1 MKALLLGFALLPL
14 VGFTAEQIDEQITI
28 PANGKIV
35 IENQRGDITIK
46 TWDEDSFKVTGT
58 LDEKA
63 KGYKLETKGSV
74 TEFIVHMPKQYK
86 GWKNT
91 SDGSKLTIHMP
102 KNSELN
108 FEGVSV
114 DINASQLYAGTYIKT
129 VKGDIRV
136 ADLKGKISLQ
146 TINGSIDGANLNG
159 NIHYETVN
167 GEINDRDSQGKLKLN
182 AVNGDIES
190 DTNAQDVRLE
200 NVNGEVDLR
209 INELTDL
216 QLNTVNGE
224 IDVRIKKL
232 KANANINMETVS
244 GDLRLYLPA
253 DISARFDID
262 MHAGGKVKNE
272 LSEHEMKKAKW
283 GPSGELEF
291 VLNGGD
297 ADVEINTVSGRIEL
311 KKN

>member
-1 MKALLLGFALLPL
+1 MKALLMGLALLPL
-14 VGFTAEQIDEQITI
+14 VGFAAEQIDEQITV
-28 PANGKIV
+28 PSNGKIV

-46 TWDEDSFKVTGT
+46 TWGEESFKVTGS

-74 TEFIVHMPKQYK
+74 TEFIVQMPKQYK

-91 SDGSKLTIHMP
+91 SEGSQLTIYMP
-102 KNSELN
+102 KSSELN

-114 DINASQLYAGTYIKT
+114 NITASQLYAGTYIKT

-136 ADLKGKISLQ
+136 EDLKGRISLQ
-146 TINGSIDGANLNG
+146 TINGDIDGANLNG

-167 GEINDRDSQGKLKLN
+167 GEIKDRDSQGKLKLD
-182 AVNGDIES
+182 AVNGEIES
-190 DTNAQDVRLE
+190 DTSAQDVRLE

-209 INELTDL
+209 INELKDL

-232 KANANINMETVS
+232 KNNANINMETVS
-244 GDLRLYLPA
+244 GDLRLYLPD

-262 MHAGGKVKNE
+262 VHAGGKVKNE

-311 KKN
+311 RKN